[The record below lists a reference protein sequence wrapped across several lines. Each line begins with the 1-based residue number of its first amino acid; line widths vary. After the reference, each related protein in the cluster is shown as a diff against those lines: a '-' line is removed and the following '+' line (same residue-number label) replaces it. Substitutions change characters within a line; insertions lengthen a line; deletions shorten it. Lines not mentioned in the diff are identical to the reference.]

1 MAEEIGGQQG
11 SDLGNL
17 TDLKKFINDCVFKVL
32 RCIGKKK
39 LWKNY
44 RRFRVMMTLC
54 KAKYAH
60 FKRNCIIKQFN
71 IILMTVLR

>member
-17 TDLKKFINDCVFKVL
+17 TALKNFTNDCVFKVW
-32 RCIGKKK
+32 RCIGRKK

-54 KAKYAH
+54 KAK
-60 FKRNCIIKQFN
+60 
-71 IILMTVLR
+71 